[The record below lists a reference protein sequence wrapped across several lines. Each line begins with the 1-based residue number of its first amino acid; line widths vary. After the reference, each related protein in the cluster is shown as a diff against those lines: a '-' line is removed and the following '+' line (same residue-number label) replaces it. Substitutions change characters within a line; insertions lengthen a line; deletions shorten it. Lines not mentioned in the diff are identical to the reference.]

1 MLGLRT
7 RAGLSP
13 PAGFEAEL
21 SELER
26 AGLVERTGNL
36 VRPTRRGLDLH
47 NQVALAVL

>member
-7 RAGLSP
+7 RAGLKP
-13 PAGFEAEL
+13 PLGFE
-21 SELER
+21 SELADLEVAR
-26 AGLVERTGNL
+26 LVERIGGV